1 MTHFQNVQKFF
12 PSEKKQNLKYAEFV
26 LPSHID
32 DIHGFHMRCYRK
44 FTALSKTQRENNN
57 DICNQHDQPTRIT
70 PSNST
75 SPAISLMTGIF
86 PKVCLFCNK
95 ERKKIKGKKQK
106 LIHVQSFLKKILE
119 NIQTGE
125 KITLCWQR

>member
-26 LPSHID
+26 LPSYID
-32 DIHGFHMRCYRK
+32 DIHGFHMSCYRK
-44 FTALSKTQRENNN
+44 FTVLSQTQRENNN